1 MAIKSLNL
9 IGFNVVFLYQ
19 DIFKDLSVT
28 DFKNALKIDSKEKV
42 AFFEISNAGIGV
54 ISFEEKKQ
62 RISIEGNRITFVC
75 SDIQNNELDG
85 LRNLV
90 EASEPLLKKYPLK
103 AYGLNYDVVVK
114 TDAAM
119 EVKEIYSQ
127 NIQDILGT
135 KYKASNFGFQMTLDD
150 DKQQYNINFSYGS
163 DADFTS
169 IFHINSHKPAEA
181 VPAMDNL
188 FNEIKSEHKAAEDLI
203 KQFIK

>member
-19 DIFKDLSVT
+19 DVLKGLSVT
-28 DFKNALKIDSKEKV
+28 DFKTALKIDNKEKV
-42 AFFEISNAGIGV
+42 AFFEISNAGIGI

-62 RISIEGNRITFVC
+62 RIGIEGNRVTFVC

-85 LRNLV
+85 LRNLI
-90 EASEPLLKKYPLK
+90 EASESLLKKYPLK
-103 AYGLNYDVVVK
+103 AYGLNYDVVAK
-114 TDAAM
+114 TDAAV

-127 NIQDILGT
+127 NIQDVLGS

-181 VPAMDNL
+181 IPAIDNL
-188 FNEIKSEHKAAEDLI
+188 FKEIKSEYEAAQNLI
-203 KQFIK
+203 KKFIK